1 VTFVSL
7 RRAAIIAVV
16 LAALSQA
23 LVLGAYYV
31 GTQGFAGATLT
42 VGTPPPT
49 ATQQAAL
56 ALALSAEPVLRPAT
70 YLDGRHPLAAAEDVL
85 GQAPGAWAEWGP
97 YVFAGLFNT
106 LAWASLGV
114 LPLWAAGL
122 IIAWVRRR
130 TLASRAV

>member
-1 VTFVSL
+1 MSL

-16 LAALSQA
+16 SAALSQA

-49 ATQQAAL
+49 ATQRAAL
-56 ALALSAEPVLRPAT
+56 AVALSAEPVLRPAT
-70 YLDGRHPLAAAEDVL
+70 YLEGRNPLSAAEGVL
-85 GQAPGAWAEWGP
+85 ERAPGVWAEWGP

-114 LPLWAAGL
+114 LPIWAASL
-122 IIAWVRRR
+122 VVAWVRRR